1 MHFNI
6 DLFSAFDPTTSKW
19 GQALTLRSTLAPHPD
34 LHQCAFG
41 HRRLNRVGTKREVW
55 QHGIIVWQIYKSNQS
70 WVQWGAETQTKD
82 IRRQHFYQT
91 LRIWMST
98 KDPIHLG
105 RTCHAGGTCS
115 GESVGSVCPNSVS
128 RNFALLHLCT
138 YSRVTLN
145 HCNALYAVASCS
157 DSKWKMA
164 RRSLRSWAKDTS
176 IHNVCV
182 CVCAY
187 GWACVSLSVQSEKK
201 KRICTLHQFPS
212 FLWFYACT
220 LQCYVGLCMEVCV
233 GNKMYAFLLCERE
246 YYDEQLPLNDRLC
259 PAAVINHAHCPLQPP
274 SSTHQRAQAAAQ
286 AGRYK
291 QDPGTT
297 NPPINTYSP
306 LYIML
311 GRQAPGSKST
321 KIRGTP
327 MSCQRDWNC
336 VILSCTTYQCVCPS
350 CGSKRRHST
359 GLCRRPWDPWLRSH
373 WRAARADEP
382 CLPELAAAMPR
393 CTCSTLK
400 TRSNCGP
407 FLLRKNK
414 VGAEEFSSG
423 RNQERSVGLPS
434 LVPLRSVSGPVL
446 GDRLGF
452 CVRWFCLVQS
462 KSSLRSWE
470 KPHILSSSKPHTWS
484 GDELEDVKKMTATW
498 RLNRIA
504 TATFSPRFS
513 LLLSLFQK

>member
-1 MHFNI
+1 M
-6 DLFSAFDPTTSKW
+6 
-19 GQALTLRSTLAPHPD
+19 GV
-34 LHQCAFG
+34 C
-41 HRRLNRVGTKREVW
+41 
-55 QHGIIVWQIYKSNQS
+55 
-70 WVQWGAETQTKD
+70 
-82 IRRQHFYQT
+82 
-91 LRIWMST
+91 
-98 KDPIHLG
+98 
-105 RTCHAGGTCS
+105 
-115 GESVGSVCPNSVS
+115 ESV
-128 RNFALLHLCT
+128 CT
-138 YSRVTLN
+138 V
-145 HCNALYAVASCS
+145 
-157 DSKWKMA
+157 
-164 RRSLRSWAKDTS
+164 
-176 IHNVCV
+176 
-182 CVCAY
+182 
-187 GWACVSLSVQSEKK
+187 GKK

-212 FLWFYACT
+212 FLWFYVCT
-220 LQCYVGLCMEVCV
+220 LQCYVGVCMQVCV
-233 GNKMYAFLLCERE
+233 GNKMYAFLLRERE

-291 QDPGTT
+291 QDSGTT
-297 NPPINTYSP
+297 NPPINTCSP

-311 GRQAPGSKST
+311 GRRAPGSKSA

-359 GLCRRPWDPWLRSH
+359 GLCQRPWDPWLRSH

-400 TRSNCGP
+400 TTSNCDP

-446 GDRLGF
+446 GDRFGF

-470 KPHILSSSKPHTWS
+470 KPQILSSSKPHTWS

-504 TATFSPRFS
+504 TATFFPAFLCFS
-513 LLLSLFQK
+513 ACFRSRTYGKNIAV